1 MYKYKL
7 SVFEKIGFGS
17 GDMAINLVFSSMML
31 IITFFYTDVF
41 GIRSEDLALL
51 FIVVRL
57 LDAVTDPLMGLLTEK
72 FSTKNGRYRP
82 YILYFSVPFGI
93 SIYLAFSTP
102 DLDYNAKLMYAYAS
116 YIFVTLMFTAITIPY
131 ISLISVLTDDPK
143 ERLSANGYRLFFAKA
158 AAFMVSIVVPQ
169 LAAYL
174 GKNDIQSGYQ
184 YAMGLMGLLGT
195 LFLLFCYFS
204 TKERIHHGGED
215 IPVKDQVRTLFKNE
229 QWIILCLACI
239 FVSVGSVLRGTV
251 AAYYAKYNMGGDAS
265 TVSYFL
271 TVGVC
276 AFICSVIISTWLTK
290 KYCKIKVFRYSQIAT
305 FIISVLFFALAGTGS
320 NLLSYALFFLL
331 SFCSTLY
338 APIFWA
344 SIPDTIDYGFHKTG
358 KRVSGLTFGGIA
370 FCQKFGMG
378 IAGALVGF
386 LFTNFGYVPNAIQSS
401 NSILGITLMLT
412 IIPGVFHLLTGLVMF
427 RYIINDKYYRSMDV
441 ENFSPTAKKVSE
453 A

>member
-7 SVFEKIGFGS
+7 SILEKIGFGS

-57 LDAVTDPLMGLLTEK
+57 IDAITDPLMGIMTEK
-72 FSTKNGRYRP
+72 IKTKQGRYRP
-82 YILYFSVPFGI
+82 YILYFSIPFGI

-169 LAAYL
+169 LAAFL

-184 YAMGLMGLLGT
+184 YAMGLMGLLGSI
-195 LFLLFCYFS
+195 FLLYCYFS
-204 TKERIHHGGED
+204 TKERINHD
-215 IPVKDQVRTLFKNE
+215 VVNLPVKEQVRTLLNNE
-229 QWIILCLACI
+229 QWMILCLACI
-239 FVSVGSVLRGTV
+239 FVSAGSVLRGTV
-251 AAYYAKYNMGGDAS
+251 AAYYAKYNMGGDAT

-276 AFICSVIISTWLTK
+276 AFICSVITSTWLTK
-290 KYCKIKVFRYSQIAT
+290 KYCKIKVFRYSQLAT
-305 FIISVLFFALAGTGS
+305 FIMSVLFFIISGS
-320 NLLSYALFFLL
+320 ADNLLCYALFFLL
-331 SFCSTLY
+331 SFFSTLY

-344 SIPDTIDYGFHKTG
+344 SIPDTIDYGFYKTG
-358 KRVSGLTFGGIA
+358 KRVSGLTFGGVA

-378 IAGALVGF
+378 IAGALVGL
-386 LFTNFGYVPNAIQSS
+386 LFTIFGYVPNEVQSS
-401 NSILGITLMLT
+401 HSLLGITLMLT
-412 IIPGVFHLLTGLVMF
+412 IIPGVFHLLTGIIMF
-427 RYIINDKYYRSMDV
+427 RYIITDKYYNSMSTESV
-441 ENFSPTAKKVSE
+441 LQTKEHLSE

>member
-7 SVFEKIGFGS
+7 SIFEKIGFGS

-57 LDAVTDPLMGLLTEK
+57 IDAVTDPLMGLLTEK
-72 FSTKNGRYRP
+72 ITTKNGRYRP
-82 YILYFSVPFGI
+82 YILYFSIPFGI

-102 DLDYNAKLMYAYAS
+102 DLEYNAKLIYAYAS

-169 LAAYL
+169 LAAYS
-174 GKNDIQSGYQ
+174 GKSDIQSGYQ

-195 LFLLFCYFS
+195 VFLLFCYFS
-204 TKERIHHGGED
+204 TKERVCHDREEIT
-215 IPVKDQVRTLFKNE
+215 VKDQLRTLVKNE
-229 QWIILCLACI
+229 QWIILCLACV

-276 AFICSVIISTWLTK
+276 AFICSVITSTWLTK
-290 KYCKIKVFRYSQIAT
+290 KHCKIKVFRYSQIAT
-305 FIISVLFFALAGTGS
+305 FFISVLFFIFSETGNS
-320 NLLSYALFFLL
+320 LLSYSLFFLL
-331 SFCSTLY
+331 SFFSTLY

-344 SIPDTIDYGFHKTG
+344 SIPDTVDYGFYKTG
-358 KRVSGLTFGGIA
+358 RRVSGLAFGGIA

-386 LFTNFGYVPNAIQSS
+386 LFTTFGYVPNSVQSS
-401 NSILGITLMLT
+401 YSMLGITLMLT
-412 IIPGVFHLLTGLVMF
+412 IIPGVFHLLTGIIMF
-427 RYIINDKYYRSMDV
+427 RYIITEKFYHSM
-441 ENFSPTAKKVSE
+441 TAGNVLKAKEHLSE